1 MINYIY
7 SKGSQLI
14 KFNDETKEINTVDNT
29 SANIDWLWIVNES
42 GVINGNEVNP
52 GDIIIALYGI
62 GETRDREVFVI
73 KDAALIDYYK
83 RLCDYYEKRRKE
95 REELGNCIV
104 QAKSTAV
111 PEPEISYEAI

>member
-7 SKGSQLI
+7 TKGSQLI

-29 SANIDWLWIVNES
+29 PANVDWLWIANES

-62 GETRDREVFVI
+62 GGTHDREVFVI
-73 KDAALIDYYK
+73 KDAVLIDYYK
-83 RLCDYYEKRRKE
+83 RLLGYYEKQRKE
-95 REELGNCIV
+95 REELGNRIV
-104 QAKSTAV
+104 QSEPTAV
-111 PEPEISYEAI
+111 SEPKI